1 LQLLLD
7 GVAQVIGG
15 NQPPDYDECYLDDDM
30 RRAIAEHE
38 KWEEWAKSVEKRLLR
53 AAVAKKKI
61 S

>member
-53 AAVAKKKI
+53 AATR
-61 S
+61 